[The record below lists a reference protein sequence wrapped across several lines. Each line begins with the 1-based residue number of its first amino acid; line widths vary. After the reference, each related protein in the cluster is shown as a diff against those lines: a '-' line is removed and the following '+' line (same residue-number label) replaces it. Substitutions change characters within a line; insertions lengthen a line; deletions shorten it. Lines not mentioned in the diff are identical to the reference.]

1 MNFVKHT
8 NNDICGAIIEPIR
21 PNIEVMPTR
30 DIRNSVGNI
39 SVVYTYMILN
49 AIHMENLLLKNT
61 NNLVQKYS
69 EKSEK

>member
-1 MNFVKHT
+1 M
-8 NNDICGAIIEPIR
+8 EPIR
-21 PNIEVMPTR
+21 PNVEVMPTR

-61 NNLVQKYS
+61 NNLIQKYS
-69 EKSEK
+69 EKSQNNKTLQVDNHKLNV